1 MMPFVQ
7 KLTTRFSLSTWCWP
21 NDVERQPVKRTQL
34 LEEIDAFSCG
44 GTGGGTGRAVS
55 AFHLRFLGG

>member
-21 NDVERQPVKRTQL
+21 NDVESQPVKRTQL

-44 GTGGGTGRAVS
+44 GTGRAVS